1 MAKQPAERSSLR
13 CVWCH
18 IKAFESSGAEL
29 ATHRK
34 AHFNTCSSSGVNLGL
49 ADIHLP
55 SPGPM
60 QAQAAFCFSWFRSV
74 LSYIH
79 LHDLRSDWE
88 LRDVNQRQTM
98 HQEGARTNPRTKPCA
113 TWFITFDASPTGP
126 DQRSPFQPQPL
137 SAQHPRL
144 SSDQWLP
151 RLLRVVWD
159 RETTYPQAAF
169 VATRSPTSTTAL
181 VLTPF
186 HRRPESSP
194 LRTGRDRALAPLVLP
209 SAHGGEE
216 ARASSS
222 LLTAQPYLAKAL
234 RERERGK
241 QSRRLLHV
249 NHAS

>member
-1 MAKQPAERSSLR
+1 MPINGKR
-13 CVWCH
+13 C
-18 IKAFESSGAEL
+18 IKRG
-29 ATHRK
+29 
-34 AHFNTCSSSGVNLGL
+34 
-49 ADIHLP
+49 
-55 SPGPM
+55 
-60 QAQAAFCFSWFRSV
+60 
-74 LSYIH
+74 
-79 LHDLRSDWE
+79 
-88 LRDVNQRQTM
+88 
-98 HQEGARTNPRTKPCA
+98 QEQILNWTKPC
-113 TWFITFDASPTGP
+113 TTLFITDASPAWSGRP

-144 SSDQWLP
+144 SSDQRLP
-151 RLLRVVWD
+151 RLLYVVWD

-169 VATRSPTSTTAL
+169 VATRRPTSTTAL

-249 NHAS
+249 NHVS